1 MAALT
6 KERDTP
12 TQHYDFP
19 QSLKVKGNVKI
30 FNGAMVSTDATGF
43 AVPSADVAATNCIG
57 RANATVDTTAA
68 GPLGLL
74 ADGAVEIEVLV
85 GVATYNNPAGANQL
99 TQVDVGKLA
108 FVLTDNE
115 VIRTAGTANTRIA
128 GRVTRV
134 DVVSVPPTA
143 TIDFRQH
150 AV

>member
-12 TQHYDFP
+12 TSHYDFP
-19 QSLKVKGNVKI
+19 VSLKMKGNTKI
-30 FNGAMVSTDATGF
+30 LNGALVSTDATGF
-43 AVPSADVAATNCIG
+43 AVPAADTANTQCVG

-68 GPLGLL
+68 GPNGLL

-85 GVATYNNPAGANQL
+85 GICEYNNPAGANSL

-108 FVLTDNE
+108 YVLSDNE
-115 VIRTAGTANTRIA
+115 LARAAGTTNSRIA
-128 GRVTRV
+128 GRVVRV
-134 DVVSVPPTA
+134 DVTNAKA
-143 TIDFRQH
+143 TIDLRQH

>member
-12 TQHYDFP
+12 TTHFDYP
-19 QSLKVKGNVKI
+19 MSVGVKGNVKI
-30 FNGAMVSTDATGF
+30 FNGALVSTDATGF
-43 AVPSADVAATNCIG
+43 AIPAADTASTQVIG
-57 RANATVDTTAA
+57 RANTTVDTTAA

-74 ADGAVEIEVLV
+74 GDGVAQIEVLV
-85 GVATYNNPAGANQL
+85 GICQFNNPAGANQL

-115 VIRTAGTANTRIA
+115 LIRTAGTANARVA
-128 GRVTRV
+128 GRVVAV
-134 DVVSVPPTA
+134 DVTNAKA
-143 TIDFRQH
+143 TIDLRQH